1 MGKAE
6 RNKKQKKDALLN
18 TAFKLFTSKG
28 ITDTTISNIVD
39 RAGVAKGTF
48 YLYFKDKYDIRNKLI
63 AHKASQVFTK
73 AEEALHQTD
82 ITLLEDKIIFLVD
95 HILEQFNEDKI
106 LLRFISKNLSWGIFK
121 NELLHSSDSSDFDF
135 HELYT
140 SVFENEA
147 SDNLYRNPEVMLYL
161 IIELTGSTCYSSILY
176 EEPVPIQELK
186 PYLFQSIRQIIR
198 GQEITGDA
206 LENTRVKKA

>member
-1 MGKAE
+1 M
-6 RNKKQKKDALLN
+6 
-18 TAFKLFTSKG
+18 
-28 ITDTTISNIVD
+28 
-39 RAGVAKGTF
+39 
-48 YLYFKDKYDIRNKLI
+48 
-63 AHKASQVFTK
+63 
-73 AEEALHQTD
+73 
-82 ITLLEDKIIFLVD
+82 D

-147 SDNLYRNPEVMLYL
+147 SDKLYRNPEVMLYL

-206 LENTRVKKA
+206 VGNSRVKKA